1 MRQHASALALDDLLE
16 DLLQNLL
23 EHLPRVSDFVH
34 DLAKDFE
41 AQEHVEDDLGVVGE
55 DLVLLHHFL
64 VHALVEDSLLRLV
77 LDVLDALFQAGV
89 LGDSLQGIV
98 VGHEEVVLVGPV
110 ELALVLVVVLDLRL
124 HLLELGPL
132 VIVDLLQH
140 QLLELHPGAHA
151 ELVLGDVLVA
161 AHRDEAGALGHK
173 EGPILV
179 VEAGRE
185 DLDLV

>member
-1 MRQHASALALDDLLE
+1 M
-16 DLLQNLL
+16 
-23 EHLPRVSDFVH
+23 
-34 DLAKDFE
+34 
-41 AQEHVEDDLGVVGE
+41 
-55 DLVLLHHFL
+55 HHFL

-140 QLLELHPGAHA
+140 QLPPASSF
-151 ELVLGDVLVA
+151 
-161 AHRDEAGALGHK
+161 R
-173 EGPILV
+173 
-179 VEAGRE
+179 
-185 DLDLV
+185 